1 MQIGTQHKLFGVIDS
16 NGFAQFEYREL
27 EGTNGDKKPIFA
39 DDDYFAGS
47 EIATVSLPPAIF
59 LFGSGLLGL
68 IGVTKK
74 RATRLLICI

>member
-1 MQIGTQHKLFGVIDS
+1 MT
-16 NGFAQFEYREL
+16 
-27 EGTNGDKKPIFA
+27 KKPIFA